1 MDWQEARKRGL
12 SIVFTNGCFDLIH
25 PGHVALLEQAKG
37 EGDFL
42 VVGLNS
48 DASVRRL
55 KGPSRPIMDQ
65 RARRTVLEAIRY
77 VDQVIIF
84 DEDTPLRLIEEIRPD
99 VLVKGAEYEE
109 EEIVGAE
116 LVRSYG
122 GRVVRAEMVRG
133 FSTSA
138 IVSYLRELSRAE
150 E

>member
-109 EEIVGAE
+109 EEIVGAD

>member
-1 MDWQEARKRGL
+1 MDWKQARARGL

-25 PGHVALLEQAKG
+25 PGHIALLEQAKQ

-55 KGPSRPIMDQ
+55 KGPTRPIMDQ

-84 DEDTPLRLIEEIRPD
+84 EEDTPLRLIEEIRPD
-99 VLVKGAEYEE
+99 VLVKGAEYDE
-109 EEIVGAE
+109 EEIVGAD

-133 FSTSA
+133 YSTSA
-138 IVSYLRELSRAE
+138 IVSYLRELSKAE
-150 E
+150 Q

>member
-1 MDWQEARKRGL
+1 MDWREARNRGL

-25 PGHVALLEQAKG
+25 PGHIALLEQAKG

-55 KGPSRPIMDQ
+55 KGPTRPIMDQ

-84 DEDTPLRLIEEIRPD
+84 DEDTPLRLIEEIQPD
-99 VLVKGAEYEE
+99 VLVKGGEYQEA
-109 EEIVGAE
+109 EIVGADV
-116 LVRSYG
+116 VRSYG
-122 GRVVRAEMVRG
+122 GRVVRAKMVRG

-138 IVSYLRELSRAE
+138 IVSYLKELSRAE